1 LVLPSF
7 DCDFSNAVVFVV
19 LGKTQVV
26 DSEGK
31 IETGRGELLELDK
44 AIGEIGFEVISPL
57 KGFFVSLLDL
67 FHQIIIDISG
77 VDELGHE
84 GVRLITVIL

>member
-1 LVLPSF
+1 MVLPSF

-19 LGKTQVV
+19 LGKTEVI

-31 IETGRGELLELDK
+31 IETGRGKLLELDK
-44 AIGEIGFEVISPL
+44 AVGEIGCEVISPF
-57 KGFFVSLLDL
+57 KGFFVSLFDL
-67 FHQIIIDISG
+67 FHQVIINICG